1 LELEIRKHQIAIIT
15 DIVLILIISLLL
27 LYQSLSWRNSRLI
40 RLYSN
45 AWLCWWF
52 KI

>member
-1 LELEIRKHQIAIIT
+1 LKLEIRKHQIAIIT

-27 LYQSLSWRNSRLI
+27 LDQSLPWRDSSLI
-40 RLYSN
+40 RLNSN
-45 AWLCWWF
+45 AWLCRWF